1 MFSNISTI
9 YGTDLN
15 DVDSYPV
22 NGQEE
27 VSQEDTSTRAH

>member
-15 DVDSYPV
+15 DAGSYPV

-27 VSQEDTSTRAH
+27 VSQEDTRAH